1 MNKNRKIITWITVCS
16 VWNLAVIT
24 VHIIMRSQLKFPTLN
39 FEFFGWLIPVFMTI
53 PFHGLFFGILSVY
66 RKRFMK
72 VFATV
77 YNTVGILC
85 YVSFVAVVT
94 LGFSQWEPGL
104 YPLVSETDN
113 ISHYLI
119 LDYETWYEKIY
130 KVLPER
136 IPENAQNIQYEYHYA
151 PIELDYTVDAQWRLP
166 ENDFEEEKERI
177 SADAQECIEEDNKTV
192 CTFFWCGQYDRSPGA
207 LYNIEIEFDDGTGTV
222 SYHLLKNVITS

>member
-1 MNKNRKIITWITVCS
+1 M
-16 VWNLAVIT
+16 WNLAVIT

-77 YNTVGILC
+77 YITVGILC

-94 LGFSQWEPGL
+94 LGFSSWEPTL
-104 YPLVSETDN
+104 YPLISETDN
-113 ISHYLI
+113 ISHYLM
-119 LDYETWYEKIY
+119 LDNETEYEIIY
-130 KVLPER
+130 KMFPREILESA
-136 IPENAQNIQYEYHYA
+136 ENIQYKYRYE
-151 PIELDYTVDAQWRLP
+151 PIELDYEVNAQWFLSQTDYDAEKMRVKQNAD
-166 ENDFEEEKERI
+166 ECEEE
-177 SADAQECIEEDNKTV
+177 DGKTV

-207 LYNIEIEFDDGTGTV
+207 LYNIEIEFDDGMRTV
-222 SYHLLKNVITS
+222 NYHLLKNVITS